1 MKHLQLENP
10 DFQDMKVDLDVRC
23 GDQNSDMV
31 KLGLG
36 IGFENQSTP
45 NFVIFQIFFFS
56 FRISRSS

>member
-36 IGFENQSTP
+36 IGFQNQSTP
-45 NFVIFQIFFFS
+45 NFAIF
-56 FRISRSS
+56 